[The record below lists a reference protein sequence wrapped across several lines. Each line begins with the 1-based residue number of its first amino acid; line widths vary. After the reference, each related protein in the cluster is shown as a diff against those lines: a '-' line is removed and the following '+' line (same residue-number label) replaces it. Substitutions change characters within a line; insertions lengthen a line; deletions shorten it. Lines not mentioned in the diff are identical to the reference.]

1 MAAIS
6 IPTTAI
12 PRVPSF
18 SDGGFGVVCVPLV
31 LGLKCGLLLNRAA
44 QDDPRARVQQIAF
57 GLGGSCSPN
66 FETRHYFVSV
76 SYYKSNFHDRRV
88 TQFITGGEY
97 NFWELTD
104 KLFLAG
110 CRHNLS

>member
-31 LGLKCGLLLNRAA
+31 LGLKCGLLLNGAA
-44 QDDPRARVQQIAF
+44 QDDPRAQVQQIAF

-66 FETRHYFVSV
+66 FETRHSFVSV
-76 SYYKSNFHDRRV
+76 SQPWQKESEATSSVFVPDPSFSHF
-88 TQFITGGEY
+88 QQ
-97 NFWELTD
+97 
-104 KLFLAG
+104 
-110 CRHNLS
+110 